1 MADLGKQGLSAIP
14 DELLEG
20 VAGGLNEQIEDW
32 LRGAIYQ
39 FKSNYMEKDYLMAYL
54 ADCFSEKEWK
64 DEALAYAD
72 ENWDRIAT

>member
-1 MADLGKQGLSAIP
+1 MADSSTQGLSAIP

-20 VAGGLNEQIEDW
+20 VAGGLHEQIEEW
-32 LRGAIYQ
+32 LRGTIYQ
-39 FKSNYMEKDYLMAYL
+39 FKSNYMEKEYLMAYL
-54 ADCFSEKEWK
+54 ADCFREKDWK